1 MAYLILLLGLLGASC
16 SFNGTSL
23 HGEHWSS
30 PKLPISLRL
39 SLIGERGVLSLVVP
53 LVQKTLSP
61 SPRYIG
67 EIGGVE
73 DQGERDPGRNGEG
86 FGK

>member
-1 MAYLILLLGLLGASC
+1 
-16 SFNGTSL
+16 
-23 HGEHWSS
+23 
-30 PKLPISLRL
+30 
-39 SLIGERGVLSLVVP
+39 LIGERGVLSLVVP